1 MTVSSDTRGNG
12 IVTSQC
18 SRILSTVRINQPIN
32 RVVATLV
39 TSHLKQYHDQGLFSA
54 IFGINLVLCA
64 LDMGSSFRSVTNVFK
79 CISSEI
85 VLFLKE
91 YALSERGTETEL
103 QALLSLSRSM
113 MSSKSLCGLAE
124 SELSLLSKLAVEVFL
139 KTESPQDFSF
149 ASLEGNEPGLSC
161 VVDGILIPA
170 SDNFEVFDSHDS
182 AGVLVACI
190 KSSVAGDVEAFANST
205 FVSDEECFEES
216 IIEKLLVTADV
227 VAQKVSATPNPNH

>member
-1 MTVSSDTRGNG
+1 MSREQRRTTTLISFNVLHKPETTAGLRQLKSVFSSCHGPCGGYVTVSSDTRGNG

-64 LDMGSSFRSVTNVFK
+64 LDMGSSFRSVTDVFK

-113 MSSKSLCGLAE
+113 MDSLM
-124 SELSLLSKLAVEVFL
+124 
-139 KTESPQDFSF
+139 
-149 ASLEGNEPGLSC
+149 
-161 VVDGILIPA
+161 
-170 SDNFEVFDSHDS
+170 
-182 AGVLVACI
+182 
-190 KSSVAGDVEAFANST
+190 
-205 FVSDEECFEES
+205 
-216 IIEKLLVTADV
+216 
-227 VAQKVSATPNPNH
+227 